1 MFFDRRY
8 RFAFEVFG
16 PLLLIVVLASGLKGQ
31 GLPSLPHII
40 PNACQLECCRLGEW
54 TTTFSTL
61 AIHVQPG
68 DLSPPLSTIPV
79 RTSFVADSSVVVVRQ
94 LGVAV
99 VDKLVRK
106 RPYWVRD
113 SSTLAPGDT
122 VYLVRYDGEDWFT
135 SIIHNRVDTVHAF
148 WGTAAPGML
157 RPRNTP
163 SYGRVLRTLETEWW
177 VRVRLPNRS
186 VGWVNMTQVGSVSGP
201 DACSQGN

>member
-1 MFFDRRY
+1 M
-8 RFAFEVFG
+8 
-16 PLLLIVVLASGLKGQ
+16 
-31 GLPSLPHII
+31 
-40 PNACQLECCRLGEW
+40 
-54 TTTFSTL
+54 
-61 AIHVQPG
+61 
-68 DLSPPLSTIPV
+68 
-79 RTSFVADSSVVVVRQ
+79 VVRQ

-122 VYLVRYDGEDWFT
+122 VYLVKYDGEDWFT

-186 VGWVNMTQVGSVSGP
+186 VGWVNMTQVGSVRGP